1 MRGKDEL
8 KRTWSNSTP
17 WLHVF
22 EHSAK
27 TVWRVVAT
35 PPLPFGELG
44 LSYLLQTTFYMLA
57 SQPSSTHLDSCN
69 CRSHKMQYNC
79 GYCTAN
85 WCSCKSMLLP
95 NAVAAE
101 YPQCTLTATP
111 NWRSHSMRP
120 TELLR
125 GIWMCSCQSLIK
137 QGWRTFF
144 MKELYLMPDP
154 GFSLW
159 WT

>member
-8 KRTWSNSTP
+8 NRAWSNSTP

-22 EHSAK
+22 EHWGK

-35 PPLPFGELG
+35 LPPPPPFGELG
-44 LSYLLQTTFYMLA
+44 LRYLLQTTFYMPA
-57 SQPSSTHLDSCN
+57 SQPSSTHLDSSN

-85 WCSCKSMLLP
+85 RCSCKSMLLP

-111 NWRSHSMRP
+111 TCSSHSGTM
-120 TELLR
+120 
-125 GIWMCSCQSLIK
+125 
-137 QGWRTFF
+137 
-144 MKELYLMPDP
+144 LYETCRAVQRNLDVYL
-154 GFSLW
+154 STLNIHRYK
-159 WT
+159 